1 MDRIE
6 EFLMKIVKL
15 PLPQRLGILGGILLI
30 IFILYYYLFYI
41 PVQHEVSDLEETL
54 KQKQMEMM
62 REKTRAD
69 DLPRYEEE
77 LRRLQEKLN
86 EALAKLPNKSEIA
99 QLLIDIPNIANELN
113 LEIVRFEPRPE
124 RKKDFVAEVP
134 LIIEVKGPFKNI
146 MKFFEKLGKL
156 SRIVNIR
163 DITFTAKGETNDNGQ
178 VIVKARFTA
187 VTYRYLTEK
196 EREQMKKN
204 QKGKKGRKRGRR
216 R

>member
-6 EFLMKIVKL
+6 EFLMKIIKL

-41 PVQHEVSDLEETL
+41 PVQHEVSDLEDTL
-54 KQKQMEMM
+54 QQKQMEMV
-62 REKTRAD
+62 REKSRAD

-134 LIIEVKGPFKNI
+134 LIIEVKGPFKSI

-156 SRIVNIR
+156 PRIVNIR
-163 DITFTAKGETNDNGQ
+163 DITFTTRGKTNDAGQ
-178 VIVKARFTA
+178 IIVKARFTA
-187 VTYRYLTEK
+187 VTYRYLSEQ
-196 EREQMKKN
+196 ERAKKK
-204 QKGKKGRKRGRR
+204 KGKKGRRGRR